1 MEDILKGEQ
10 VLVGT
15 FSLNGQPI
23 VILFDSGASHDFISK
38 TCTEKHQLDVHHSD
52 TPYMISTLG
61 GKIDTSHLAGK
72 VFKICLIIV
81 DGQEIDVILGM
92 GWMKRHKA
100 LFDIAAL
107 MVHLESPV
115 HGVTTLQLSLPS
127 VAPLLVHHTTAQEL
141 EEIPVVCEFPNVLP
155 NDLPGMPLDRDME
168 FTIELQP
175 GTT

>member
-1 MEDILKGEQ
+1 
-10 VLVGT
+10 
-15 FSLNGQPI
+15 
-23 VILFDSGASHDFISK
+23 
-38 TCTEKHQLDVHHSD
+38 
-52 TPYMISTLG
+52 
-61 GKIDTSHLAGK
+61 
-72 VFKICLIIV
+72 VFKICLIIL

-127 VAPLLVHHTTAQEL
+127 VAPLLVHRTTAQEL

-168 FTIELQP
+168 FTIELHP

>member
-1 MEDILKGEQ
+1 MHRKTS
-10 VLVGT
+10 VG
-15 FSLNGQPI
+15 
-23 VILFDSGASHDFISK
+23 
-38 TCTEKHQLDVHHSD
+38 CHHSD

-61 GKIDTSHLAGK
+61 GKIDTSHIARKTPLDLAGK

-92 GWMKRHKA
+92 DWMKRHKA

-141 EEIPVVCEFPNVLP
+141 EEIPVVCEFPN
-155 NDLPGMPLDRDME
+155 DLPGIPLDRDME